1 MKVKGDILF
10 EVHRQ
15 DFNIIETSFG
25 SLSNSNYAFCTQER
39 FHLVRDDF
47 LLLRRTPLLVIYI
60 YIYFG
65 WLEFNVLK

>member
-15 DFNIIETSFG
+15 DFNIIETSIG

-47 LLLRRTPLLVIYI
+47 LLLRRTPSLIIYI
-60 YIYFG
+60 DILVG
-65 WLEFNVLK
+65 FNSTC